1 MAKAPSDCGL
11 GEKLPPQQYD
21 MLHMKFQIIS
31 KLLGNTKVFER
42 VFFKCQIRKNTS
54 GKIHL
59 HYSKFRWLFRI
70 RVRNVIRPFKLP
82 PNTDRDNLNSG

>member
-31 KLLGNTKVFER
+31 KLLGNTKVFEN
-42 VFFKCQIRKNTS
+42 VF
-54 GKIHL
+54 
-59 HYSKFRWLFRI
+59 
-70 RVRNVIRPFKLP
+70 
-82 PNTDRDNLNSG
+82 